1 MQLDSVPKRFPKF
14 FASTPLASASKN
26 ASISSEPV
34 DAFIQRLTEGQETII
49 EQNYTGA
56 LDPSYA
62 ILRAQE
68 QQRLPPLEMYKLT
81 GQPIEWPQFI
91 ERFRDQVHNK
101 STLTDGDRMAYLYQH
116 LEGEAKKAVESL
128 GVSGHSYPAALK
140 TLKKLF
146 GNHHRVTAANLKKM
160 VDGPIVPLN
169 DRHSLRN
176 YYYQV
181 KACVTWCSK
190 LGKTGMLNNPEYLSR
205 AALRLPGNLRV
216 RWYESIGDR
225 YDTVTLRHFE
235 QWLEKRV
242 ETLFNPFEDYIHEDM
257 KGTRSYMRQAK
268 TRPMPSPPRQTLHPF
283 SLNTKVQQRGGYS
296 VPPKKY
302 VSGGKERCS
311 LCPARHRLIYCDE
324 YKAKPI
330 KERKR
335 IVFDQQLCFNCL
347 KSEHGVNEC
356 PSDNRCWKSG
366 CGQKHHSLLHE
377 DAELKPTQQMDR
389 QHTEGDGS
397 RSNVNQVKVQPFKR
411 VALQILP
418 VKVRG
423 SNATISTYAVL
434 DAGSDSTLIR
444 KDLADE
450 LQLDGDMHQPELT
463 TVGSD
468 PTSNEFKCVSFEL
481 SSDSHPT
488 SISVDG
494 AWVIS
499 NMDIPVF
506 QYSKERASSRWKHLE
521 GIDLPDLRGDGVKLL
536 IGSDMAHLLLHLDTR
551 RGRQDE
557 PIAVK
562 TQLGWTLFGSISYK
576 HGKRLH
582 LNTASIS
589 QGDTIHQSLER
600 FWEMDSYG

>member
-1 MQLDSVPKRFPKF
+1 M
-14 FASTPLASASKN
+14 
-26 ASISSEPV
+26 
-34 DAFIQRLTEGQETII
+34 
-49 EQNYTGA
+49 
-56 LDPSYA
+56 
-62 ILRAQE
+62 
-68 QQRLPPLEMYKLT
+68 
-81 GQPIEWPQFI
+81 
-91 ERFRDQVHNK
+91 
-101 STLTDGDRMAYLYQH
+101 
-116 LEGEAKKAVESL
+116 
-128 GVSGHSYPAALK
+128 
-140 TLKKLF
+140 
-146 GNHHRVTAANLKKM
+146 
-160 VDGPIVPLN
+160 
-169 DRHSLRN
+169 
-176 YYYQV
+176 
-181 KACVTWCSK
+181 
-190 LGKTGMLNNPEYLSR
+190 
-205 AALRLPGNLRV
+205 
-216 RWYESIGDR
+216 
-225 YDTVTLRHFE
+225 
-235 QWLEKRV
+235 
-242 ETLFNPFEDYIHEDM
+242 
-257 KGTRSYMRQAK
+257 
-268 TRPMPSPPRQTLHPF
+268 
-283 SLNTKVQQRGGYS
+283 
-296 VPPKKY
+296 PPKKY
-302 VSGGKERCS
+302 VSGGKERCF
-311 LCPARHRLIYCDE
+311 LCPARHRLIYYDE

-347 KSEHGVNEC
+347 KSTHSVNEC

-450 LQLDGDMHQPELT
+450 LQLDGDMHQLELT

-488 SISVDG
+488 PISVDG

-521 GIDLPDLRGDGVKLL
+521 GIDLPDLRGDDVKLL

-551 RGRQDE
+551 MGRQDE

-600 FWEMDSYG
+600 FWEMDSYGTIPSQPDLGCSVDDRQAVEILERTTKKVDGHFETGLLWRDENIVLPNNRCMAVSRLHSTERKLMKHPQLAQKYQDVLDEYVAKEHCKKLSPQKAQRTSSKTWYLPHHAVFNINKPGKVRVVFDAAAKFDDISLNDCLLTGPDLLNNLGWDTHEIPLGKDRRHGRRRKDVQSSWSHRR